1 MFTLPWWLV
10 GRTLDPG
17 PSCASDAGAVRSTIF
32 AGENDQTMGNFPSP
46 KFINQNQSTS
56 NWLVAWNIIFYD
68 FPYVGNV
75 IIPTDF
81 HIFRR
86 GWNHQPV
93 LYIYT
98 LCIDIFWLNQDTGET
113 IKTMGNW
120 WLIVLY
126 TYLLIFCCV
135 KCLRTTSFAVDS
147 VAFPSRSWRSCHV
160 ENSWAAKIV
169 GPPKWRKIKLIYPLV
184 I

>member
-1 MFTLPWWLV
+1 MGVHNSWMVYVGKSIYKWFFLV
-10 GRTLDPG
+10 GGDWNM
-17 PSCASDAGAVRSTIF
+17 AAI
-32 AGENDQTMGNFPSP
+32 
-46 KFINQNQSTS
+46 
-56 NWLVAWNIIFYD
+56 WLSIQL
-68 FPYVGNV
+68 GR

-126 TYLLIFCCV
+126 IYLLIFCCV

-169 GPPKWRKIKLIYPLV
+169 GPPKWRKIKIDIPSGYLT
-184 I
+184 

>member
-1 MFTLPWWLV
+1 MYIFIYV
-10 GRTLDPG
+10 YVCKKYNVI
-17 PSCASDAGAVRSTIF
+17 SCYMIYIYRSTIF
-32 AGENDQTMGNFPSP
+32 AGENYQTMGNFPSP

-56 NWLVAWNIIFYD
+56 NWLVAWNIIFLWLSICWECHHPNWLSY
-68 FPYVGNV
+68 FSEGLKPPTS
-75 IIPTDF
+75 II
-81 HIFRR
+81 
-86 GWNHQPV
+86 
-93 LYIYT
+93 YIYT